1 MPGLPDEATFYTS
14 GRASNEAAFT
24 YQLFVRAFGTN
35 NLPDCSNMC
44 HESTGKAMTESIGV
58 GKSAIHYEDFEK
70 SDLIIIMG
78 QNPGTNHPR
87 MLTALEDAKRAGASI
102 VAVNPLPEAGLLN
115 FKNPQRPRGII
126 GKGTDLADQYLQ
138 IRIAGDMALMQ
149 ALAKRVFEAEDAAP
163 GRCLTTASSRSTASG
178 WPSTGRTWRP
188 SPRRR
193 CWPPRGSPAPRS
205 TSWPP
210 ATSPPR
216 TSSSPG
222 RWA

>member
-1 MPGLPDEATFYTS
+1 
-14 GRASNEAAFT
+14 
-24 YQLFVRAFGTN
+24 
-35 NLPDCSNMC
+35 
-44 HESTGKAMTESIGV
+44 MTESIGV

-126 GKGTDLADQYLQ
+126 GKGTDLADQFLQ

-163 GRCLTTASSRSTASG
+163 GSVLDHRFLRGALHRA
-178 WPSTGRTWRP
+178 GRVPGAPGDPHRGAGAGRHRALQ
-188 SPRRR
+188 RR
-193 CWPPRGSPAPRS
+193 RS
-205 TSWPP
+205 TSWRP
-210 ATSPPR
+210 ATLRPR
-216 TSSSPG
+216 T
-222 RWA
+222 